1 MPGDVFASVNLSNVY
16 CRQGRF
22 GEAVEILKEVIKKD
36 PQNAVAHNYI
46 AIALGKQGNTREAEE
61 FFQRSIMLNGNYSN
75 AHFNLAVMYANTEPP
90 SLELARKHYE
100 MAKSLG
106 AEPDSV
112 MERRLADI
120 AKPN

>member
-1 MPGDVFASVNLSNVY
+1 
-16 CRQGRF
+16 
-22 GEAVEILKEVIKKD
+22 
-36 PQNAVAHNYI
+36 
-46 AIALGKQGNTREAEE
+46 
-61 FFQRSIMLNGNYSN
+61 MLNGNYSN